1 MLEDNGTIALRFE
14 RKLFSTKNSQ
24 LNYQP
29 NVGTQYR
36 PFQTYKESKYDH
48 PYALPEEITWG
59 YTRTKPEE
67 NQAKGQ

>member
-48 PYALPEEITWG
+48 PYALPEEIT
-59 YTRTKPEE
+59 
-67 NQAKGQ
+67 